1 MWKKALFSIVE
12 KLKEGPNFLFS
23 LLQLYSSTSKLKFWF
38 ENDFNSWK
46 DWSFLKNWLF
56 WSNQNSNVEN
66 IQVNEKL
73 FSHTLFYIEDFCKK
87 KKSEWSSWSKYLI
100 SFVSRIGSGE
110 HDQASRSS
118 TSVTCMT
125 HTLTSSYSNDPHAG
139 LGACVKVRTSEIPST
154 QFAKKVTIVKT
165 TNKFL
170 AISEEETMPLV

>member
-1 MWKKALFSIVE
+1 M
-12 KLKEGPNFLFS
+12 
-23 LLQLYSSTSKLKFWF
+23 
-38 ENDFNSWK
+38 
-46 DWSFLKNWLF
+46 
-56 WSNQNSNVEN
+56 
-66 IQVNEKL
+66 
-73 FSHTLFYIEDFCKK
+73 
-87 KKSEWSSWSKYLI
+87 I